1 MIAVLAIAALFANSQ
16 CYALCF
22 ASRCQ
27 TVSKQEP
34 GGCHKPAHS
43 QKDGTKDCQHRQADL
58 TSTEASPDLAKIPAI
73 SLAVVTLLPPVG
85 ALAWGAGRFPQKHPA
100 SQQRRSPPGIPLF
113 LSLSVLR
120 I

>member
-27 TVSKQEP
+27 TVSTQKQ
-34 GGCHKPAHS
+34 GCHESSHS

-58 TSTEASPDLAKIPAI
+58 TSTEASPDLAKKPAV
-73 SLAVVTLLPPVG
+73 SLAVVTLLPLTAAFVS
-85 ALAWGAGRFPQKHPA
+85 GAGRFPQRHA
-100 SQQRRSPPGIPLF
+100 MLEQRGSPPGTPLF